1 MSYIKWL
8 VESQDIS
15 LTGWKCDSLLSM
27 SNLTK
32 LDVKIPEGFIVTTQ
46 GYDYFMNYNKLNGT
60 INEILQATNLDNM
73 VDLQRSSLRIRHM
86 IIDGKFPK
94 DLKEEILLN
103 YQQLSNKYVD
113 STNKQE
119 FTDVTVRASA
129 ICEKENDI
137 ANTFGELDS
146 YLNVRGMTMVLKKI
160 KCCIASLF
168 NDRAICYR
176 KSINYDH
183 NNIKLVACIQKMVQ
197 SDECR

>member
-8 VESQDIS
+8 IEPHDIS
-15 LTGWKCDSLLSM
+15 LTSWKSSSM
-27 SNLTK
+27 SINLTK
-32 LDVKIPEGFIVTTQ
+32 LDVKIPDGFIVTTQ

-86 IIDGKFPK
+86 IIASTFPK
-94 DLKEEILLN
+94 DFKEEILSN
-103 YQQLSNKYVD
+103 YQVLANKYVN
-113 STNKQE
+113 STDNKQE
-119 FTDVTVRASA
+119 FTDVTVRAST
-129 ICEKENDI
+129 ICEKEEDLAI
-137 ANTFGELDS
+137 ASVELDS
-146 YLNVRGMTMVLKKI
+146 YLNVRGITMVLEKI

-183 NNIKLVACIQKMVQ
+183 NNIKLAVCVQKMVQ
-197 SDECR
+197 